1 MEFLPADYVLCAFA
15 VFVSVTGLFR
25 GFSGSLAFLAASGAA
40 GSVAAFGWPW
50 SENVTGVMWQ
60 RAGGVFIVSLLTFGL
75 VRVIVKKT
83 VNGLLAQPS
92 DALFGFLT
100 GALTAALVV
109 FAWAYSGIYLEYSNL
124 ASYVAEVAFGG

>member
-25 GFSGSLAFLAASGAA
+25 GFSGSLAFFTASAAA

-50 SENVTGVMWQ
+50 SENVTDVMWQ
-60 RAGGVFIVSLLTFGL
+60 RAGGVLVVSLLTFGFA
-75 VRVIVKKT
+75 RIIVKKA

-100 GALTAALVV
+100 GVFSAALVV
-109 FAWAYSGIYLEYSNL
+109 LAWAYSGIYLEYSNL
-124 ASYVAEVAFGG
+124 ASYVAEAAFGG